1 MLLTEVS
8 EDDLLNM
15 VEIKEKP
22 KEVVKEESIKD
33 EPKEEKSSAG
43 TYILLALVTLVH
55 WNRVLF

>member
-22 KEVVKEESIKD
+22 KEVVKEEPIKD
-33 EPKEEKSSAG
+33 EPKEEAKPEKKEEKAAPEH
-43 TYILLALVTLVH
+43 IFCLLL
-55 WNRVLF
+55 